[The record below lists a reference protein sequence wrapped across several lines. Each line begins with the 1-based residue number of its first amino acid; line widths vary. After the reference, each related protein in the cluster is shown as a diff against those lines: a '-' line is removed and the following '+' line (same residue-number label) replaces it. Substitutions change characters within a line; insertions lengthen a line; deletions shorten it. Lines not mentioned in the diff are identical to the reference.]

1 MKQDQQQ
8 RFINYLLEIEDTGTR
23 EQKEVVGEFLKF
35 FKFGLNESTVA
46 VMGTNGEELYKQ
58 IGEMRLNN
66 RFIMMVEDIKEKVNN
81 PKPKGD

>member
-23 EQKEVVGEFLKF
+23 EQKEVVSEFLKF
-35 FKFGLNESTVA
+35 FQFGLNESTVA
-46 VMGTNGEELYKQ
+46 VMGTSGEELYKQ